1 MYGKT
6 PYMSMI
12 IIGMIIGIIVT
23 RVRRIIMITI
33 MIGMPMILP
42 RTIRF

>member
-12 IIGMIIGIIVT
+12 IIEIIVT
-23 RVRRIIMITI
+23 MVRRKIMITT
-33 MIGMPMILP
+33 MIGMPTIFP
-42 RTIRF
+42 RTDQRER

>member
-12 IIGMIIGIIVT
+12 IIGIIVT
-23 RVRRIIMITI
+23 MVRRKIMITT
-33 MIGMPMILP
+33 MIGMPTIFP
-42 RTIRF
+42 RTDQRER

>member
-12 IIGMIIGIIVT
+12 IIGIIVT
-23 RVRRIIMITI
+23 MVRSKIMITT
-33 MIGMPMILP
+33 MIGMPTIFP
-42 RTIRF
+42 RTDQRER

>member
-12 IIGMIIGIIVT
+12 IIGIIVT
-23 RVRRIIMITI
+23 MVRKMIMIS
-33 MIGMPMILP
+33 MPMILP
-42 RTIRF
+42 RTIKL

>member
-12 IIGMIIGIIVT
+12 IIGAIVT
-23 RVRRIIMITI
+23 MVRRMITI
-33 MIGMPMILP
+33 TTMIGMPTIFP
-42 RTIRF
+42 RTDQRG